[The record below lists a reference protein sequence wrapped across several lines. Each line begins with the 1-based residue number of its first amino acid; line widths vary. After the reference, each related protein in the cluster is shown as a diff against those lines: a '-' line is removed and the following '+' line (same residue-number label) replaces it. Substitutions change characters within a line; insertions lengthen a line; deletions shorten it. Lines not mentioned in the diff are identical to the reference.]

1 MPADLLLLNF
11 KLSSC
16 DCLCSCCIMDML
28 CITDTLCVG
37 CCHAVVQYVGRRQG
51 PEHHGQ
57 LGLLVLT
64 SFFNI

>member
-1 MPADLLLLNF
+1 
-11 KLSSC
+11 
-16 DCLCSCCIMDML
+16 MDML